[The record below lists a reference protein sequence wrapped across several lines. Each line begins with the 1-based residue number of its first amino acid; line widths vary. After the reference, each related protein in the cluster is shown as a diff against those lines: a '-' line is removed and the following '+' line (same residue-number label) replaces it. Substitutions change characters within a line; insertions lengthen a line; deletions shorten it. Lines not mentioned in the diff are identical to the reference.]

1 MPKKFCFIFTILICI
16 FVLSYTA
23 SASNIS
29 AKGASL
35 IEVSHGD
42 LVYAKNEN
50 ARLPMASTTKI
61 MTALVVLENSS
72 LDDVITIE
80 PSMVNIEG
88 SSIYLHVGEKLTVE
102 DLLYALLLE
111 SANDA
116 SVALAIHIAGD
127 IDAFAQMMNEKALE
141 MGLVNTNFKN
151 PHGLDDDEHYT
162 TAYEL
167 GMIAK
172 CAMENEKFVEICSTY
187 KKSIPLDN
195 GEGTRLLINHN
206 KLLRSY
212 EGAIGIKT
220 GFTRKCGRCLVSCAS
235 KNGVTL
241 ICVTLNDPN
250 DWQDHKAL
258 LDYGFSQYE
267 NVKLASPGD
276 YSVEMN
282 SIGGEKTSFIAENTD
297 ELSVIVKGDTSNIYA
312 VLEANRLISAPIRR
326 GDCVGKIIFYNNNQ
340 IIGTLPLFSKEN
352 IGKISFKKSP
362 FERLFSN
369 GKNQTSKILY

>member
-326 GDCVGKIIFYNNNQ
+326 GDYVGKIIFYNNNQ

-352 IGKISFKKSP
+352 IGRISFKKSL

>member
-16 FVLSYTA
+16 FVMSYTA

-369 GKNQTSKILY
+369 GKN